1 MKSLTTALLGFL
13 CCLALCKNSYAAGA
27 SDNFLF
33 GRNEALNIL
42 INNRVL
48 ARVNGKPI
56 TVMDVM
62 KKMDMLFLRQ
72 FPEYTSIPQARMQYY
87 EVNWKHVLE
96 DLIDKELILADAEE
110 NKITV
115 TSGDVRQ
122 EMETLFGPNIIENLD
137 KIGLSFDEAY
147 KIVQGDLVIRRV
159 MFTRVHGKALH
170 GLTPQVITQAYEEF
184 AKNNM
189 RKDTWQYKVVSIR
202 NINADEGKEM
212 ANFAHRLLLNES
224 CPLDKISEKLK
235 ESFPQSKGS
244 ISVSDD
250 FFQNESE
257 LSEVVKPALIGL
269 HPGSYSEPI
278 AQKSR
283 VDKSTVFRIVFLKD
297 KKLGGTIPFS
307 EVEMQL
313 KETLLGEAIENETTA
328 YLDKLRQYFDLKQN
342 SLSDLIP
349 EDFEPFALK

>member
-1 MKSLTTALLGFL
+1 MKNLPIALLL
-13 CCLALCKNSYAAGA
+13 YCLAMSGSCHAAGV

-33 GRNEALNIL
+33 GRDEDVNIL

-110 NKITV
+110 SKIKV
-115 TSGDVRQ
+115 SSGDVRQ

-137 KIGLSFDEAY
+137 KIGLGFDEAY
-147 KIVQGDLVIRRV
+147 KIVQGDLVIRRM

-170 GLTPQVITQAYEEF
+170 SLTPQIIKHAYDEF
-184 AKNNM
+184 AKSNM
-189 RKDTWQYKVVSIR
+189 RKDTWQYQVASIR
-202 NINADEGKEM
+202 NINAEEGK
-212 ANFAHRLLLNES
+212 AAAGLAHRLLIDES
-224 CPLDKISEKLK
+224 CPLDKIPEKIK
-235 ESFPQSKGS
+235 EHFPQSKGS

-250 FFQNESE
+250 FFHAETE
-257 LSEVVKPALIGL
+257 LPEVLKSVIVTLQ
-269 HPGSYSEPI
+269 PGFFSEPI

-283 VDKSTVFRIVFLKD
+283 VDKSTVFRIVYLKD
-297 KKLGGTIPFS
+297 KKLGGAIPFS
-307 EVEMQL
+307 DVEMQL
-313 KETLLGEAIENETTA
+313 KENLLSDAIDSETTA
-328 YLDKLRQYFDLKQN
+328 YLDKLRLHFDLKQS
-342 SLSDLIP
+342 SLTELIP